1 MFLQRNPDT
10 EAAPHFIYLIRPNP
24 LNPRISFLLS
34 PSYNELS
41 SRLHTM
47 LLTCKKCPMYQD
59 GRRFTGHH
67 TAENWDLSFDGLRF
81 ITLRKSP

>member
-10 EAAPHFIYLIRPNP
+10 EAAPHFIYLIRHNP

-34 PSYNELS
+34 PSYNESVLAC
-41 SRLHTM
+41 TQCF
-47 LLTCKKCPMYQD
+47 LTYEKCPMYQD

-67 TAENWDLSFDGLRF
+67 TAENCWICRSMDDGL
-81 ITLRKSP
+81 LR

>member
-1 MFLQRNPDT
+1 MFLQRNPDM
-10 EAAPHFIYLIRPNP
+10 EAAPHFVYLIRHNP

-47 LLTCKKCPMYQD
+47 LPDLQEVPDVSGWSPFYRSSPPLK
-59 GRRFTGHH
+59 TGICRSM
-67 TAENWDLSFDGLRF
+67 DCGL
-81 ITLRKSP
+81 LR

>member
-10 EAAPHFIYLIRPNP
+10 EAAPHFIYLIRHNP

-34 PSYNELS
+34 LSYNEIS

-47 LLTCKKCPMYQD
+47 LP
-59 GRRFTGHH
+59 
-67 TAENWDLSFDGLRF
+67 DLREVPDVSGW
-81 ITLRKSP
+81 SPFYGSSHR

>member
-10 EAAPHFIYLIRPNP
+10 EAAPHFIYLIRHNL

-34 PSYNELS
+34 PSYNEIS

-47 LLTCKKCPMYQD
+47 LP
-59 GRRFTGHH
+59 
-67 TAENWDLSFDGLRF
+67 DLQEVPDVSGW
-81 ITLRKSP
+81 SPFYRSSHR